1 MRAQVNPSSF
11 LKLARFDK
19 KLVQHTFAYITAA
32 KKGISETELEDVLS
46 LDDRWHFVGFFG
58 IFIVTSPGPCQ
69 ACIRASCLR

>member
-1 MRAQVNPSSF
+1 MLKSRPGVF

-46 LDDRWHFVGFFG
+46 LDDRWHFEGFCG
-58 IFIVTSPGPCQ
+58 ISMCLLQGIVKPVSEPT
-69 ACIRASCLR
+69 A

>member
-1 MRAQVNPSSF
+1 MLKSTPGVF

-46 LDDRWHFVGFFG
+46 LDDRWQFMGFCRISMWLLQG
-58 IFIVTSPGPCQ
+58 LVKPVSEP
-69 ACIRASCLR
+69 AA

>member
-1 MRAQVNPSSF
+1 MLKSTPGVF

-46 LDDRWHFVGFFG
+46 LDDRWDFVGFCG
-58 IFIVTSPGPCQ
+58 IFIMAFPGPWQ